1 MILLKISFF
10 IKFLFV
16 NNLVYSDELPKGFTA
31 DEWKNR
37 HEIKQ
42 MGNRTNPPISPVRN
56 IAEFERMQGVVIRF
70 PLGIPV
76 SLVREMAED
85 VKIYCLVSSGS
96 QNSAFN
102 TFNSSNVNMNN
113 VEFIV
118 GNTDSYWTRDYGP
131 WWVVDGNNNI
141 SVVDHTYNRPRPND
155 NQAPLKLANYLNTPY
170 FDSNIITAGGNY
182 MTDGLGIGASSD
194 LIYDEND
201 NLSISELHNLFE
213 DYYGITT
220 YHFIPDPN
228 NTYIDHIDC
237 WGKFL
242 SPSKVLIR
250 SVQPS
255 HPQYSE
261 IEETASYFGSSLTSY
276 GLPWEV
282 YRVYTPNNQP
292 YSNSTILNNKV
303 FVPIMNSSWDDEAL
317 SVYEEAMPGY
327 EVIGFTG
334 SWEST
339 DALHCRT
346 KGVPDIEMLQI
357 FHSPINDIYNPVSN
371 YVVNAEIVDL
381 SQTGIILSETNLYWK
396 NDNMT
401 DYEVVPFVESEISP
415 NNFEAEIPISPV
427 ETNIKY
433 YISSADYSGRSET
446 LPIAGYFQFY
456 TESGNLFQD
465 GDVNM
470 DEVVNIIDVVSIVN
484 HVLGQIELDNIGI
497 FLADINNDNVINIL
511 DIISIVNLILG
522 N

>member
-1 MILLKISFF
+1 
-10 IKFLFV
+10 
-16 NNLVYSDELPKGFTA
+16 
-31 DEWKNR
+31 
-37 HEIKQ
+37 
-42 MGNRTNPPISPVRN
+42 
-56 IAEFERMQGVVIRF
+56 
-70 PLGIPV
+70 
-76 SLVREMAED
+76 
-85 VKIYCLVSSGS
+85 
-96 QNSAFN
+96 
-102 TFNSSNVNMNN
+102 
-113 VEFIV
+113 
-118 GNTDSYWTRDYGP
+118 
-131 WWVVDGNNNI
+131 
-141 SVVDHTYNRPRPND
+141 
-155 NQAPLKLANYLNTPY
+155 
-170 FDSNIITAGGNY
+170 
-182 MTDGLGIGASSD
+182 
-194 LIYDEND
+194 
-201 NLSISELHNLFE
+201 
-213 DYYGITT
+213 
-220 YHFIPDPN
+220 
-228 NTYIDHIDC
+228 
-237 WGKFL
+237 
-242 SPSKVLIR
+242 
-250 SVQPS
+250 
-255 HPQYSE
+255 
-261 IEETASYFGSSLTSY
+261 
-276 GLPWEV
+276 
-282 YRVYTPNNQP
+282 
-292 YSNSTILNNKV
+292 
-303 FVPIMNSSWDDEAL
+303 MNSSWDDEAL